1 MSCGTL
7 HNNNIIS
14 KESSNNNR
22 RKMLDKETFEAMR
35 ALHIAFVEGRD
46 FPTLVDDEPP
56 SSAEIETSSWSNN
69 VRSVVMIGVTL
80 IVCSALYLSIA
91 RHRHKSFAAINR
103 RPRGRRLSLSNNDD
117 RV

>member
-1 MSCGTL
+1 
-7 HNNNIIS
+7 
-14 KESSNNNR
+14 
-22 RKMLDKETFEAMR
+22 MLDKETFEAMR

-56 SSAEIETSSWSNN
+56 SAEIETSSWSND

-80 IVCSALYLSIA
+80 TIVCSALYLSIA
-91 RHRHKSFAAINR
+91 RHRQKSFQATIKGHPRA
-103 RPRGRRLSLSNNDD
+103 RGRRLSLSNNDE